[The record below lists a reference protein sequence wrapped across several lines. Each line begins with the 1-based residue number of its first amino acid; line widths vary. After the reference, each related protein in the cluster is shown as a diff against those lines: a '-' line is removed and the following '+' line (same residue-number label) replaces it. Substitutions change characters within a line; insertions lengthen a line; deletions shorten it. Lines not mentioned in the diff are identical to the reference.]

1 MEQFA
6 GLVLLVLAVAL
17 FVNLVQ
23 GGPGQVKAWLSAKFL
38 GKPLGA

>member
-23 GGPGQVKAWLSAKFL
+23 GGPAQVRAWLRAKFL
-38 GKPLGA
+38 GQPQGA

>member
-6 GLVLLVLAVAL
+6 GIVLLVLATAL

-23 GGPGQVKAWLSAKFL
+23 GGPKQVRAWMRAKFL
-38 GKPLGA
+38 GLPAGA